1 MKKLAIGCAIVL
13 VLGFIAFAGVSY
25 YVYRQARS
33 MWSQVAE
40 LKQLPDIERDVRN
53 RDPFV
58 PPASEELTR
67 AQIERVLKVQ
77 THIRQRLG
85 ARFAE
90 LVQKFETLS
99 SKEQTTITDVPA
111 LMAAYRDLSAAWL
124 DAKRSQ
130 VEALND
136 VGLSLDEYRWVRD
149 QVYRAIGVSYMDFDI
164 GKVVEQILGGGTSI
178 EPGQIR
184 GSVGPAGPEANRK
197 LIEQFKKQFEDNLPL
212 ASFGL

>member
-58 PPASEELTR
+58 PPDSEELTR
-67 AQIERVLKVQ
+67 TQIERVLKVQ

-85 ARFAE
+85 ARFADLE
-90 LVQKFETLS
+90 QKYKTLS
-99 SKEQTTITDVPA
+99 SKGQATITDVPA
-111 LMAAYRDLSAAWL
+111 LMAAYRDLAAAWL

-149 QVYRAIGVSYMDFDI
+149 QVYRAIGVAYMDFDI
-164 GKVVEQILGGGTSI
+164 GKVMEQILGGDTSV